1 AHERIAAR
9 FLFGENARSLVFA
22 GFRLDRLRAQ
32 ELRRQYH
39 LVAED
44 EAIDDEMMPIDLPA
58 PGPLRRGRTHDA
70 HPVIPLAIFLGP
82 LRQLANM
89 LVEPHYVARGL
100 EAGGAEARA
109 QQIERALALLGAE
122 VLKKAAERVAVGGD
136 ADKRLRHL
144 RFAAIEH
151 FLQDFG
157 EREGLQSL
165 AGTPLPRPELAD
177 LACHDPVLPCAATA
191 WRDAITA

>member
-70 HPVIPLAIFLGP
+70 HPVIPLA
-82 LRQLANM
+82 NM

-122 VLKKAAERVAVGGD
+122 VLQEAAMPGHEDMHVVPSA
-136 ADKRLRHL
+136 
-144 RFAAIEH
+144 
-151 FLQDFG
+151 
-157 EREGLQSL
+157 
-165 AGTPLPRPELAD
+165 PRPGLEIEQRRCALLARETGEKGIGGIAHA
-177 LACHDPVLPCAATA
+177 LK
-191 WRDAITA
+191 R